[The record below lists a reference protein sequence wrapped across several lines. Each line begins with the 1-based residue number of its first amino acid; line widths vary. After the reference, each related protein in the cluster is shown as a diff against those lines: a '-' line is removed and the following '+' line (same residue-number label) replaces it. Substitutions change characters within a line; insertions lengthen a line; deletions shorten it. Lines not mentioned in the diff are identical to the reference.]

1 MLKKCKHLN
10 KRNEEKNTIIRTE
23 KKYYLARVSRK
34 YENKEIKTTTKRLV
48 RIIVRLVIKYRRQT
62 LARAA
67 MENEYSSEVNIYLN
81 KREVEVRL

>member
-1 MLKKCKHLN
+1 MN

-48 RIIVRLVIKYRRQT
+48 RINSEEYRRQN
-62 LARAA
+62 LVRARDRTAQ
-67 MENEYSSEVNIYLN
+67 NEYSSGKIAEL
-81 KREVEVRL
+81 LG

>member
-34 YENKEIKTTTKRLV
+34 YENKEIKTTTKSLV
-48 RIIVRLVIKYRRQT
+48 KNIVRLVIKYRRQN
-62 LARAA
+62 LVSARDRTAQ
-67 MENEYSSEVNIYLN
+67 NEYSSGKLAELG
-81 KREVEVRL
+81 